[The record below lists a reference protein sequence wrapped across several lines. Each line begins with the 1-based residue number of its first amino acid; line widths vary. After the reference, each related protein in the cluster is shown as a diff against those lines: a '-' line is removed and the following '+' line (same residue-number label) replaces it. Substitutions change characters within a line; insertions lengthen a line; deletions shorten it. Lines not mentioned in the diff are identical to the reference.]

1 MGNWDYQI
9 KVGGYLDTFRDSG
22 LDDST
27 DEGVAALQ
35 EVARKVAEGVRTL
48 PHWYDDAE
56 FEALDPSTDRV
67 ERAEAALLRN
77 IVKHLLAAETL
88 DDFNWA
94 YAQLGLWGDD
104 ERVLLAD

>member
-9 KVGGYLDTFRDSG
+9 KVGHYLDEYRASG

-35 EVARKVAEGVRTL
+35 EVARKVHEGVRTL

-56 FEALDPSTDRV
+56 FEALDPSTDRIR
-67 ERAEAALLRN
+67 RADAALLRS
-77 IVKHLLAAETL
+77 IIRHLLVAETL

-94 YAQLGLWGDD
+94 YTQLGLWGDD